1 MMKQRKLAA
10 LCLGAVLVLSAC
22 SNNAGNSGNAG
33 NAGNSGTGANAGGK
47 SSAAPATGKQDP
59 YAPMTDQVTITI
71 GKEAAVDPK
80 LPGGST
86 VEDNE
91 LTRYF
96 SEKLNVKYV
105 NAWQATS
112 SGDAY
117 RQKVSLSLTGGEL
130 PDVMVVDKQQLVQLV
145 NADMLEDLTAV
156 YDNYVSPSLKG
167 AYDSTNGY
175 SLNSATFDGKLMAF
189 PNVSP
194 GADAENLLW
203 VRQDW
208 LDELNLP
215 APKTLDDIIA
225 VTKAFQE
232 KKGASGILG
241 TQQIVNI
248 GNSQYGFDTIFSSFD
263 AYPELWIKDDQG
275 KVVYG
280 SIQPQMKEALAKL
293 QEMVKDGLIDREFA
307 VKKPEQATELIVSG
321 KAGIF
326 FGPWWLPYS
335 PLNDAVSQDS
345 KAEWAA
351 YLAPEGK
358 DGKLNTHL
366 AAASGSYLVVRK
378 GYEHPEA
385 VLKTLNLQFD
395 VDQLQGE
402 GIVQQDPYQWMNMP
416 FSLLLS
422 NYDDKEK
429 KALAVQAVID
439 GTASA
444 DTLQGEAKQ
453 VYESYLKDKETPKK
467 DMAAWSQRH
476 AFLTGALVLA
486 GDGVTQ
492 KQGVFYD
499 QTDTMRTK
507 WANLQ
512 KLEDEAM
519 LKIIM
524 GSESV
529 DYFDSFVD
537 KWKSQGGD
545 QITKEIQAA
554 TDK

>member
-1 MMKQRKLAA
+1 MNMRKLAA
-10 LCLGAVLVLSAC
+10 LLIISAMTLSAC
-22 SNNAGNSGNAG
+22 SGGGNGNSGSNTGKAGNSGSEA
-33 NAGNSGTGANAGGK
+33 
-47 SSAAPATGKQDP
+47 SASPQDP
-59 YAPMTDQVTITI
+59 YAPMAEQATITI

-80 LPGGST
+80 LPAGST

-96 SEKLNVKYV
+96 SKKLNIKYV
-105 NAWQATS
+105 DAWQATN

-117 RQKVSLSLTGGEL
+117 RQKVSLTLTGGDM

-145 NADMLEDLTAV
+145 NADMLEDLTDV
-156 YDNYVSPSLKG
+156 YKNNVSPSLKA
-167 AYDSTNGY
+167 AYDSTGGY

-203 VRQDW
+203 VRKDW

-241 TQQIVNI
+241 TQQINVV
-248 GNSQYGFDTIFSSFD
+248 GNSQYGFDTIFSSMD

-293 QEMVKDGLIDREFA
+293 QEMVKDGVIDREFA
-307 VKKPEQATELIVSG
+307 VKKPEQATEMVVNG
-321 KAGIF
+321 QAGIF
-326 FGPWWLPYS
+326 FGPWWLPFS
-335 PLNDAVSQDS
+335 PLNDSVSQDS

-351 YLAPEGK
+351 YLAPVGK
-358 DGKLNTHL
+358 DGKMNTHM
-366 AAASGSYLVVRK
+366 AAATSSYLVVRK

-402 GIVQQDPYQWMNMP
+402 GIVDKDPYTWSNMP
-416 FSLLLS
+416 FTLLLS

-429 KALAVQAVID
+429 KALAVQKVID
-439 GTASA
+439 GEAEPN
-444 DTLQGEAKQ
+444 TLQGEAKQ
-453 VYESYLKDKETPKK
+453 IYDSYLKDKETPKK
-467 DMAAWSQRH
+467 DMAAWSQKH
-476 AFLTGALVLA
+476 AFLTGALTLA
-486 GDGVTQ
+486 KGEINQ

-512 KLEDEAM
+512 KLEDETM

-524 GSESV
+524 GNESV
-529 DYFDSFVD
+529 DYFDSFVE

-545 QITKEIQAA
+545 QITEEVQAEV
-554 TDK
+554 DK

>member
-1 MMKQRKLAA
+1 MKKHRLAA
-10 LCLGAVLVLSAC
+10 ILLGSILVLSAC
-22 SNNAGNSGNAG
+22 SNAADNSGSNTADSG
-33 NAGNSGTGANAGGK
+33 NDGK
-47 SSAAPATGKQDP
+47 ENVVGKQDP
-59 YAPMTDQVTITI
+59 YAPMAEPVTITI

-80 LPGGST
+80 LPDGST

-96 SEKLNVKYV
+96 SEKLNVKYE
-105 NAWQATS
+105 NAWQATN

-117 RQKVSLSLTGGEL
+117 RQKVSLSLTGGDL

-156 YDNYVSPSLKG
+156 YENYVSPNLKA

-175 SLNSATFDGKLMAF
+175 SLNSATFDGKLRAF

-208 LDELNLP
+208 LDELGLT

-225 VTKAFQE
+225 VTKVFQD

-241 TQQIVNI
+241 TQQIVNV
-248 GNSQYGFDTIFSSFD
+248 GTSQYGFDTIFSSFG
-263 AYPELWIKDDQG
+263 AYPELWMRDEQG
-275 KVVYG
+275 KAAYG
-280 SIQPQMKEALAKL
+280 SVQPQMKEALAKL
-293 QEMVKDGLIDREFA
+293 QSMVKEGLIDPEFA
-307 VKKPEQATELIVSG
+307 VKKPEQATELVVNG
-321 KAGIF
+321 QAGIF
-326 FGPWWLPYS
+326 FGPWWLPFS

-345 KAEWAA
+345 KAEWTA
-351 YLAPEGK
+351 YLAPAGPE
-358 DGKLNTHL
+358 GKLNTHMG
-366 AAASGSYLVVRK
+366 AASSSYLVVRK

-402 GIVQQDPYQWMNMP
+402 GIVDQDPYQWINMP

-439 GTASA
+439 GSAAA

-453 VYESYLKDKETPKK
+453 IYESYLKDKETPKK

-486 GDGVTQ
+486 GDGVHQ
-492 KQGVFYD
+492 EQGVFYD
-499 QTDTMRTK
+499 QTDTMRGK

-512 KLEDEAM
+512 KLEDETM

-529 DYFDSFVD
+529 DYFDSFVE

-545 QITKEIQAA
+545 QITEEVQAEIE
-554 TDK
+554 K

>member
-1 MMKQRKLAA
+1 MKRRKLTT
-10 LCLGAVLVLSAC
+10 LLLGSILVLSAC
-22 SNNAGNSGNAG
+22 SNAADNTANNAGNNADAG
-33 NAGNSGTGANAGGK
+33 KNNAETAV
-47 SSAAPATGKQDP
+47 GKQDP
-59 YAPMTDQVTITI
+59 YAPMAEQVTISI

-80 LPGGST
+80 LPSGST

-96 SEKLNVKYV
+96 SEKLNIKYV
-105 NAWQATS
+105 DDWQATS

-117 RQKVSLSLTGGEL
+117 RQKVSLSLTGGDL
-130 PDVMVVDKQQLVQLV
+130 PDVIVVDKQQLVQLV
-145 NADMLEDLTAV
+145 NADMLEDLTGV
-156 YDNYVSPSLKG
+156 YENYVSPSLKA

-175 SLNSATFDGKLMAF
+175 SLNSATFDGKLRAF

-225 VTKAFQE
+225 VTKAFQK

-248 GNSQYGFDTIFSSFD
+248 GNSQYGFDTIFSAFD
-263 AYPELWIKDDQG
+263 AYPELWVKDEQG

-293 QEMVKDGLIDREFA
+293 QDMVKEGLIDKEFA

-358 DGKLNTHL
+358 EGKMNTHL
-366 AAASGSYLVVRK
+366 AAASASYLVVRK

-385 VLKTLNLQFD
+385 VLKTLNMQFD
-395 VDQLQGE
+395 IDQLQGE
-402 GIVQQDPYQWMNMP
+402 GIVEMDPYQWMNMP
-416 FSLLLS
+416 FTLLLS

-429 KALAVQAVID
+429 KALAVQSVID
-439 GTASA
+439 GSA
-444 DTLQGEAKQ
+444 AVDTLQGEAKQ

-467 DMAAWSQRH
+467 DMAAWSQRN
-476 AFLTGALVLA
+476 AFLTGALILA
-486 GDGVTQ
+486 GDGVSQ

-499 QTDTMRTK
+499 QTDTMRGK

-512 KLEDEAM
+512 KLEDETM

-529 DYFDSFVD
+529 DYFDSFVE

-545 QITKEIQAA
+545 QITEEVEAQINK
-554 TDK
+554 